1 MAVTDFSTIRD
12 EIIERFN
19 AEIETAE
26 ELQTQYPT
34 AEFDRPNSG
43 PWCELRIDQA
53 DQLQRSFGS
62 PGNTRFDV
70 EGQMVVRVFTPIG
83 QGTKRQQDLIDV
95 IKTAF
100 ESQTQNGIVWM
111 SARGQEVG
119 RVQNDWLFL
128 VTIPFSAHIYQ

>member
-1 MAVTDFSTIRD
+1 MAVTDFGTIRD

-19 AEIETAE
+19 AEIESAE
-26 ELQTQYPT
+26 DLKTQYPN

-62 PGNTRFDV
+62 PGNNRFDV
-70 EGQMVVRVFTPIG
+70 EGQMVIRLFHPIG
-83 QGTKRQQDLIDV
+83 QGTKRQQELIDA

-111 SARGQEVG
+111 SARVQEVG